1 VDFIGTED
9 SSRNRGIGAALLA
22 SGLDWMLST
31 PTTKK
36 INLTVNADNISARNL
51 YGKFGFTTERVM
63 RAFRKQVLGN
73 DHEQTIY

>member
-36 INLTVNADNISARNL
+36 INLTVNADNISAWNL
-51 YGKFGFTTERVM
+51 YGKFGFTTERIM

-73 DHEQTIY
+73 DHEQTIH